1 MFFRKKK
8 QQRAPAPPPPPAE
21 GDALGGAAEGMSTQF
36 LTGDA
41 SRDQRSVEE
50 LLESIAAIGA
60 IVSKV
65 RSAEDLEALL
75 RTIVDTSVERTRA
88 ERGLLILEQGGDE
101 LLVRVARKA
110 GKEGG
115 VDVGGAVKFSASTVR
130 RVMETGDPTRDTFDP
145 DGDNLD
151 LGASIVDLKLRALMC
166 VPLSIGEG
174 DEATRG
180 ALYVDSKI
188 ASRQFNAQ
196 DLSYFQALSQQISI
210 AVGSAKLHLDSLEK
224 VRLEQSLEIAS
235 AIQGGL
241 MPSVPTDIAGL
252 DFFGWY
258 QSAERT
264 SGDFYDFVPM
274 KDGRFGVVVGDVTGH
289 GIGPALVT
297 ASAQGSLRSSLR
309 FLGDPGQAICLLNED
324 LSERLDD
331 GMFVTLFL
339 GLFGEDSMTYL
350 NAGHTPPLIW
360 RCATKAIETVDG
372 DGPALGMMED
382 FPYETPAVVK
392 LEPGDVFMALT
403 DGIVE
408 ARASIGSE
416 ALFGE
421 EGVREVLAEFAPTG
435 KSAEEI
441 GGELV
446 QRVLNFAEGNRE
458 DDMTLVV
465 VRRLS

>member
-1 MFFRKKK
+1 
-8 QQRAPAPPPPPAE
+8 
-21 GDALGGAAEGMSTQF
+21 
-36 LTGDA
+36 
-41 SRDQRSVEE
+41 VEE
-50 LLESIAAIGA
+50 LLGSIARVGA
-60 IVSKV
+60 MVSKV
-65 RSAEDLEALL
+65 RGADDLEALL

-88 ERGLLILEQGGDE
+88 ERGLLILEQGDGE
-101 LLVRVARKA
+101 LLVRTARKA
-110 GKEGG
+110 GPTDG
-115 VDVGGAVKFSASTVR
+115 VDVEGAVKYSVSTVR
-130 RVMETGDPTRDTFDP
+130 RVIETGAAARDTFDP
-145 DGDNLD
+145 DGDHQD

-166 VPLSIGEG
+166 VPISMGEG
-174 DEATRG
+174 EEAARG

-235 AIQGGL
+235 AIQSGL
-241 MPSVPTDIAGL
+241 MPSVPEGL
-252 DFFGWY
+252 DGFDLFGWY
-258 QSAERT
+258 QSAERA

-274 KDGRFGVVVGDVTGH
+274 KDGRFAVVVGDVTGH

-297 ASAQGSLRSSLR
+297 ASAQGTLRSTLR
-309 FLGDPGQAICLLNED
+309 FLDDPGEAICLLNED
-324 LSERLDD
+324 LSARLDD

-339 GLFGEDSMTYL
+339 GIFSKDCFSYL

-360 RCATKAIETVDG
+360 RAATGEIETVDG
-372 DGPALGMMED
+372 DGPALGMMD
-382 FPYETPAVVK
+382 SFPYETPSVVQ
-392 LEPGDVFMALT
+392 LEAGDVFLALT

-408 ARASIGSE
+408 ARAAVGSE
-416 ALFGE
+416 ELYGE
-421 EGVREVLAEFAPTG
+421 EEVREVLSELAAAG

-446 QRVLNFAEGNRE
+446 QRVLKFVAGYRE

>member
-1 MFFRKKK
+1 M
-8 QQRAPAPPPPPAE
+8 
-21 GDALGGAAEGMSTQF
+21 
-36 LTGDA
+36 
-41 SRDQRSVEE
+41 EE
-50 LLESIAAIGA
+50 LLESIARIGA

-88 ERGLLILEQGGDE
+88 ERGFLVLEEGSGG

-110 GKEGG
+110 SGDGG
-115 VDVGGAVKFSASTVR
+115 SDVSGEIKFSASTVR
-130 RVMETGDPTRDTFDP
+130 RVMETGAATRDTFDP
-145 DGDNLD
+145 DGDHAD

-166 VPLSIGEG
+166 VPLMIGEG
-174 DEATRG
+174 AEATRG

-188 ASRQFNAQ
+188 ASRQFDAQ

-241 MPSVPTDIAGL
+241 MPSVPGDVEGL
-252 DFFGWY
+252 DLFGWY

-274 KDGRFGVVVGDVTGH
+274 KDGRFAVVVGDVTGH
-289 GIGPALVT
+289 GIGPALIT
-297 ASAQGSLRSSLR
+297 ASTQGTLRSSLR
-309 FLGDPGQAICLLNED
+309 FIDDPGQAISLLNED

-339 GLFGEDSMTYL
+339 GLFGEESLSYL

-360 RCATKAIETVDG
+360 RRATATIETVDG
-372 DGPALGMMED
+372 DGPALGMMDD
-382 FPYETPAVVK
+382 FLYETPAVVK
-392 LEPGDVFMALT
+392 LEPGDVFLALT

-408 ARASIGSE
+408 ARAAVGAD

-421 EGVREVLAEFAPTG
+421 EGVREVLSELAPMG

-465 VRRLS
+465 VRRLT